1 MALTGKQRTKR
12 YRKAQ
17 KQKGIVEIRI
27 WVKKDDAGFIKK
39 LATGFFR
46 DPGQKKIF
54 EAKGRG
60 APAKLYQIQMAERVA
75 RSVGKHPPEHLY
87 KHQLSLSKWIFD
99 RLAARKNKRKKAS

>member
-1 MALTGKQRTKR
+1 MALTGQQRSKR
-12 YRKAQ
+12 YRKTQ
-17 KQKGIVEIRI
+17 KDRGFVEIRI

-75 RSVGKHPPEHLY
+75 RSVGKNPPEHLY
-87 KHQLSLSKWIFD
+87 KHQLSLSKWIFN
-99 RLAARKNKRKKAS
+99 RLSALKAKK